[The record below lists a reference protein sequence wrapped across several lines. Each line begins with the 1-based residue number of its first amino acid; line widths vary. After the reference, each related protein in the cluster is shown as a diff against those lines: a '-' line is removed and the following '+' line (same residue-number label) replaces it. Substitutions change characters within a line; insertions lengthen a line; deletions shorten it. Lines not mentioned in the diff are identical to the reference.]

1 MVFTQMGTPAR
12 RGKAR
17 DAARIAQVKSDPH
30 ASSECRVDGSLRNHP
45 GFYDAFAVKPG
56 DRMYLAP
63 QERVVFW

>member
-1 MVFTQMGTPAR
+1 MGTPAR